1 LGAAALKDCEDARMK
16 NGSAT
21 PKKDFLFILKRY
33 LNPALD
39 FRVRLFNVLAIGG
52 TSISLLVAISGAI
65 LDSGAVNIIT
75 SLCLM
80 ALSFSLLTFSYKTGR
95 YQLCYMIT
103 IIAIFM
109 CLFPVLFFSAGGY
122 HSGMPA
128 FFVFAVAFTVFMLEG
143 NKAIFFSIA
152 ELALYILICFIAFAF
167 PQTVNFYNSEQ
178 DVFIDI
184 LVAFTV
190 VSIVLGTCL
199 FLHFRLYNEQ
209 QRKLDRQNDLLAEI
223 SRSKTEF
230 LANTS
235 HEMRTPL
242 TVVSVNVQTVIGILK
257 QMGESVND
265 PEITELL
272 DDAQSEIMRTARMVG
287 GMLTLSSLRENA
299 EKSMV
304 DLSVLLRSTADMLQ
318 LVLNRRGN
326 TLETDIADGMV
337 VYADADLLAQVAVN
351 IIQNA
356 HAHTTNDVLRLGA
369 AREGETITV
378 SVADNGTG
386 IAPELLPRVFE
397 RGVSGRD
404 GDGGGTGVGLF
415 LCKTVVESHGG
426 RIWVESE
433 PGRGTTVS
441 FTLPVHAGQMGGK
454 TA

>member
-1 LGAAALKDCEDARMK
+1 MK
-16 NGSAT
+16 SGSAT
-21 PKKDFLFILKRY
+21 HKRDFSIILKRY
-33 LNPALD
+33 LDPALD

-52 TSISLLVAISGAI
+52 TSISLLVAIFGMIVGSGT
-65 LDSGAVNIIT
+65 VNVIT

-103 IIAIFM
+103 ITGIFM

-152 ELALYILICFIAFAF
+152 ELVLYIAICFIAFAY
-167 PQTVNFYNSEQ
+167 PQTVNFYTSEQ
-178 DVFIDI
+178 DVFADI
-184 LVAFTV
+184 IVAFTV
-190 VSIVLGTCL
+190 VSIVLGICL

-242 TVVSVNVQTVIGILK
+242 TVVSVNVQTVMGILK

-272 DDAQSEIMRTARMVG
+272 GDAQSEIMRTARMVG
-287 GMLTLSSLRENA
+287 GMLTLSSLRENT

-326 TLETDIADGMV
+326 TLETDIADGMA

-356 HAHTTNDVLRLGA
+356 HAHTANDILRLCA
-369 AREGETITV
+369 ARDGEMITV
-378 SVADNGTG
+378 SVADNGSG

-397 RGVSGRD
+397 RGVSGKD

-433 PGRGTTVS
+433 PGKGTTVS
-441 FTLPVHAGQMGGK
+441 FTLPVHAGQMGG
-454 TA
+454 